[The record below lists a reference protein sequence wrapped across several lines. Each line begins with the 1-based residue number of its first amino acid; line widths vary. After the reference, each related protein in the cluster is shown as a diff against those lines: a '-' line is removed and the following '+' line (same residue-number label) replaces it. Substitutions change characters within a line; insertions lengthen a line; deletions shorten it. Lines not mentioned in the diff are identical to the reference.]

1 MRRSAGH
8 VAPVRISVLGGS
20 SSSSGANNTANG
32 PSNQHESV
40 SDKQGGSFPTSQ
52 GQGGGGSSTWNYNE
66 YYNQQQQSQQGQ
78 KQPSDDNT
86 KDSTNE
92 DDDWTPVII
101 RGDPVGCFSAVRQ
114 ILPLVDRDHD
124 PDIVLEVPIHRA
136 KHNMLV
142 GKGGVTIAALSATY
156 ETRIMTPP
164 NEFMSNVGGG
174 NNFWKQRQDSGSAM
188 LFGDTSSNHASN
200 TNNTTAKSGTL
211 PTNVIQLEGDID
223 KIEQCLVKMLS
234 IVAGERWIPTGVI
247 VEKAEDT
254 NRRIKGTTNTTSDGP
269 SSNKAKDETTA
280 EAVIVKIWTPN
291 SKLLNLGKIRKVQ
304 RKTNTVIRRK
314 KLRLSSLDGNGVPLV
329 NEKEED
335 VEEEGAD
342 SSLLNEAEND
352 EDEGGKELSAG
363 ATKYIITG
371 KTESVKMAAA
381 QFEKILGLEPGASTI
396 IDTTNKTNLANDGV
410 GNNKD
415 ANVQAGSKPEGES
428 ENGGGPNGKKVRR
441 KKKRGKGGN
450 TPKNS
455 KDGPSQNPPVAERVD
470 I

>member
-20 SSSSGANNTANG
+20 SSSSNSANTTANG

-40 SDKQGGSFPTSQ
+40 SDKEGDSFPTSK
-52 GQGGGGSSTWNYNE
+52 GGGGSSTWNYNE
-66 YYNQQQQSQQGQ
+66 YYNQQQQNQQGQ
-78 KQPSDDNT
+78 NQPSDGNT
-86 KDSTNE
+86 EDSPTD

-142 GKGGVTIAALSATY
+142 GKGGITIAALSATY
-156 ETRIMTPP
+156 ETRIMIPP

-174 NNFWKQRQDSGSAM
+174 NNFWKQRQDAGSAM
-188 LFGDTSSNHASN
+188 LFGDTSSNHA
-200 TNNTTAKSGTL
+200 TNNTAAKPAGTL
-211 PTNVIQLEGDID
+211 PSNVIQLEGDID

-234 IVAGERWIPTGVI
+234 IVAGERWIPSGVI

-254 NRRIKGTTNTTSDGP
+254 NRRSKSTTNTTSSDGP
-269 SSNKAKDETTA
+269 TPNKAKDETTA
-280 EAVIVKIWTPN
+280 EAVIVKIWTPH

-314 KLRLSSLDGNGVPLV
+314 KLRLSTAIIDGSGVPLV

-335 VEEEGAD
+335 VEEEV
-342 SSLLNEAEND
+342 END
-352 EDEGGKELSAG
+352 EEEGGKEGSPG
-363 ATKYIITG
+363 DPKTATKYIITG

-396 IDTTNKTNLANDGV
+396 IDTTHKTNLTNNDG
-410 GNNKD
+410 GSNNKD
-415 ANVQAGSKPEGES
+415 AKPEGES
-428 ENGGGPNGKKVRR
+428 DNGVGPSGKKVRR

-450 TPKNS
+450 IPKNS
-455 KDGPSQNPPVAERVD
+455 KDGPLQNPVAERVD